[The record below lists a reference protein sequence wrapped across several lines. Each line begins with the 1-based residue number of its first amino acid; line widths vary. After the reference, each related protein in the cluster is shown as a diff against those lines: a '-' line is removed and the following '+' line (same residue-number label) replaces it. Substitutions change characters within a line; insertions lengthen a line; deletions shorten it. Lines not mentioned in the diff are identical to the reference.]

1 MIPIEND
8 RGVLIDSSV
17 YVKRQTETQK
27 NAALKDNEGP

>member
-1 MIPIEND
+1 MIPIENY

-27 NAALKDNEGP
+27 MLP